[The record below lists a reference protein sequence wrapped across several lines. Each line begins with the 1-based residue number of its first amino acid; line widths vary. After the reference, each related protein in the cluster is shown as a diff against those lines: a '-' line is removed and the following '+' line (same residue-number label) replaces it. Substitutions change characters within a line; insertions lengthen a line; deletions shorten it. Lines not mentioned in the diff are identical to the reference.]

1 MTGAHD
7 TGEARLVAHGTAA
20 IRTGS
25 HSFAAAARLFAPAVR
40 EGAVMLYAWCRH
52 CDDVVDG
59 QALGHG
65 QRSGERSD
73 GVAALAQLRA
83 ATRLACAGMPGD
95 DPVFAGLAEVVR
107 RHRIAPVYFE
117 HHLDGFAMDV
127 ADQRYVTLED
137 TLAYCWR
144 VAGVVGV
151 MMAQIMGR
159 SDAATLDRA
168 CDLGMAFQL
177 TNIARDVVEDAAIG
191 RIYLPAE
198 WLAAEGL
205 PADATLAEPRHRAAL
220 ARVAQRLVQAAEPY
234 YDSALGG
241 LAALPL
247 RSAWSIATARSV
259 YRAIGRK
266 VQARGPAAW
275 DTRARTNRAEKM
287 VWVAA
292 AGAQALASRTRR
304 PRERDAGLFQRPA

>member
-1 MTGAHD
+1 MTAAH
-7 TGEARLVAHGTAA
+7 TSAAARVIAHGDAA

-25 HSFAAAARLFAPAVR
+25 HSFSAAARLFAPDVR
-40 EGAVMLYAWCRH
+40 EAAVMLYAWCRH

-59 QALGHG
+59 QTLGHG
-65 QRSGERSD
+65 QRGVPAD
-73 GVAALAQLRA
+73 GSAALLAQLRH
-83 ATRLACAGMPGD
+83 ATRQACTGQHQD

-127 ADQRYVTLED
+127 AGQRYATLDD
-137 TLAYCWR
+137 TLTYCWR

-151 MMAQIMGR
+151 MMSQIMGR
-159 SDAATLDRA
+159 SDAPTLDRA

-191 RIYLPAE
+191 RVYLPAE

-205 PADATLAEPRHRAAL
+205 PSDARLAEPHHRAAL
-220 ARVAQRLVQAAEPY
+220 ARVAQRLVEAAEPY
-234 YDSALGG
+234 YDSAMSG
-241 LAALPL
+241 LPALPL
-247 RSAWSIATARSV
+247 RSAWSIATARCV

-266 VQARGPAAW
+266 VQHRGPAAW
-275 DTRARTNRAEKM
+275 DSRARTTGMEKLGW
-287 VWVAA
+287 VVAA
-292 AGAQALASRTRR
+292 AAQAVASRTNAPA
-304 PRERDAGLFQRPA
+304 PRDPRLFQRPA

>member
-1 MTGAHD
+1 MTAAH
-7 TGEARLVAHGTAA
+7 TSAAARVIAHGDAA

-25 HSFAAAARLFAPAVR
+25 HSFSAAARLFAPDVR
-40 EGAVMLYAWCRH
+40 EAAVMLYAWCRH

-59 QALGHG
+59 QTLGHG
-65 QRSGERSD
+65 QRGAPAD
-73 GVAALAQLRA
+73 GSAALLAQLRH
-83 ATRLACAGMPGD
+83 ATRQACDGQHQD

-127 ADQRYVTLED
+127 AGQRYATLDD
-137 TLAYCWR
+137 TLTYCWR

-151 MMAQIMGR
+151 MMSQIMGR
-159 SDAATLDRA
+159 SDAPTLDRA

-191 RIYLPAE
+191 RVYLPAE

-205 PADATLAEPRHRAAL
+205 PSDARLAEPHHRAAL
-220 ARVAQRLVQAAEPY
+220 ARVAQRLVEAAEPY
-234 YDSALGG
+234 YDSAMSG
-241 LAALPL
+241 LPALPL
-247 RSAWSIATARSV
+247 RSAWSIATARCV

-266 VQARGPAAW
+266 VQHRGPAAW
-275 DTRARTNRAEKM
+275 DSRARTTGMEKLGW
-287 VWVAA
+287 VVAA
-292 AGAQALASRTRR
+292 AAQAVASRTNAPA
-304 PRERDAGLFQRPA
+304 PRDSRLFQRPA

>member
-1 MTGAHD
+1 MIGQATPQAQ
-7 TGEARLVAHGTAA
+7 LIAHGTAA

-25 HSFAAAARLFAPAVR
+25 HSFAAAARLFPPAVR
-40 EGAVMLYAWCRH
+40 ESAVMLYAWCRH

-59 QALGHG
+59 QELGHG
-65 QRSGERSD
+65 QISGER
-73 GVAALAQLRA
+73 GEGAQRLQELRE
-83 ATRLACAGMPGD
+83 ATRRACAGLPSA

-127 ADQRYVTLED
+127 EEHQYVTLED

-198 WLAAEGL
+198 WLAAEGI
-205 PADATLAEPRHRAAL
+205 PADAALADPRHRAAL
-220 ARVAQRLVQAAEPY
+220 ARVARRLVQAAEPY

-241 LAALPL
+241 LPALPL

-266 VQARGPAAW
+266 VKARGPAAW
-275 DTRARTNRAEKM
+275 DTRARTNRAEKIG
-287 VWVAA
+287 WVATA
-292 AGAQALASRTRR
+292 AAQALVSRTRQ
-304 PRERDAGLFQRPA
+304 PRARSEQLFKRPA